1 MLTRFLGIAF
11 TCLLFVCL
19 EGGSQI
25 IITSNSGKIK
35 KFGATQAL
43 VLNFLQQEA
52 LWYFFKVLTF
62 GSEDSKDHPKLES
75 IARWRWLEKWVDHS

>member
-43 VLNFLQQEA
+43 VLKFLPQEA
-52 LWYFFKVLTF
+52 LCTMPKQHNGDTLV
-62 GSEDSKDHPKLES
+62 SDSQLSRVTNVNMSD
-75 IARWRWLEKWVDHS
+75 AG